1 MMSMKS
7 QERRWALPQYETVER
22 FVMRVL
28 FALVVWLHIPRSL
41 AHIEITAPH
50 GIARLFDLRFLL
62 DPQVFAVAQYAMW
75 IALLLYVARVG
86 WAVVL
91 PYLAVLSVLVGT
103 LSNSRGGIGHNLQIV
118 SLVLCAQTAAH
129 FWHVFRTRAAG
140 ARDGRAAEDRV
151 IWWSQEAIVATYFVS
166 GLTKLIRSSGMWVFE
181 SPLIA
186 AQIVKSNE
194 QFYYNRLEAPPDRFG
209 AASAEWMAQHP
220 LIVGAV
226 LSIGL
231 LLELTAPLAL
241 FGRRA
246 ALGYG
251 LALVLFHATVHRVMK
266 LDFAF
271 NSYLLWIYLVNVP
284 FWVLLAARAIQRRES
299 PAPRP

>member
-1 MMSMKS
+1 MSLNLRD
-7 QERRWALPQYETVER
+7 QRWTLPEHETFERVT
-22 FVMRVL
+22 MRAL

-50 GIARLFDLRFLL
+50 GFARLLDLAFLL
-62 DPQVFAVAQYAMW
+62 DPRVYAVAQYTMW
-75 IALLLYVARVG
+75 VALLLYIARVG
-86 WAVVL
+86 WSVVL
-91 PYLAVLSVLVGT
+91 PYLTVLSVLVGT
-103 LSNSRGGIGHNLQIV
+103 VSNSRGGIGHNLQIV

-129 FWHVFRTRAAG
+129 FWSVFRSRAAG

-151 IWWSQEAIVATYFVS
+151 IWWSQQAIVATYFVS
-166 GLTKLIRSSGMWVFE
+166 GLTKLFRSSGMWIFE

-194 QFYYNRLEAPPDRFG
+194 QFYYNRLQAPPDQFG
-209 AASAEWMAQHP
+209 AAIAEWMAQHP
-220 LIVGAV
+220 FVVGAV

-271 NSYLLWIYLVNVP
+271 NSYLLWIYFVNVP
-284 FWVLLAARAIQRRES
+284 FWGLLAARTIGRRGS
-299 PAPRP
+299 PPRPT

>member
-1 MMSMKS
+1 MKTRDS
-7 QERRWALPQYETVER
+7 RAELPHYETFER
-22 FVMRVL
+22 LVMRAL

-50 GIARLFDLRFLL
+50 GVGRLVDLRFLL
-62 DPQVFAVAQYAMW
+62 DPQVFAIAQYAMW

-86 WAVVL
+86 WSIVL
-91 PYLAVLSVLVGT
+91 PYLTVLSVLVGT

-129 FWHVFRTRAAG
+129 FWSVFRQRAAAG
-140 ARDGRAAEDRV
+140 ASDARTAEDRV
-151 IWWSQEAIVATYFVS
+151 IWWSQQAIVATYFVS
-166 GLTKLIRSSGMWVFE
+166 GLTKLIRSSGMWMFE

-194 QFYYNRLEAPPDRFG
+194 QFYYNRLEAPPDQFG
-209 AASAEWMAQHP
+209 ATIAEWMAQHP
-220 LIVGAV
+220 FVVGAV
-226 LSIGL
+226 LSSGL

-241 FGRRA
+241 VGRRA

-251 LALVLFHATVHRVMK
+251 VALLLFHVTV
-266 LDFAF
+266 
-271 NSYLLWIYLVNVP
+271 I
-284 FWVLLAARAIQRRES
+284 E
-299 PAPRP
+299 

>member
-1 MMSMKS
+1 MKTRDGRA
-7 QERRWALPQYETVER
+7 ELPRYETLER
-22 FVMRVL
+22 LVMRAL

-50 GIARLFDLRFLL
+50 GVGRLLDLRFLL
-62 DPQVFAVAQYAMW
+62 DPQVFAIAQYAMW

-86 WAVVL
+86 WSIVL
-91 PYLAVLSVLVGT
+91 PYLTVLSVLVGT

-129 FWHVFRTRAAG
+129 FWSVFRQRAAAG
-140 ARDGRAAEDRV
+140 ASDSRAAEDRV
-151 IWWSQEAIVATYFVS
+151 IWWSQQAIVATYFVS
-166 GLTKLIRSSGMWVFE
+166 GLTKLIRSSGMWIFE

-194 QFYYNRLEAPPDRFG
+194 QFYYNRLEAPPDQFG
-209 AASAEWMAQHP
+209 ATIAEWMAHHP
-220 LIVGAV
+220 FVVGAV

-241 FGRRA
+241 VGRRA

-251 LALVLFHATVHRVMK
+251 VGLLLFHVTVHRVMK

-284 FWVLLAARAIQRRES
+284 FWVLLVVRAIQRRGR
-299 PAPRP
+299 AA